1 MKCLRVGIIKD
12 VDDGGASVQRGASDV
27 MQRCDIDLTGSLFI
41 NFLIIIKP
49 GHVC

>member
-1 MKCLRVGIIKD
+1 MRVGAVKTTD
-12 VDDGGASVQRGASDV
+12 ESGASVHVCALEV